1 MNLTRKDLSFNI
13 IFWSLYFLYEW
24 LGNAAVSCQYDRY
37 LFNASII
44 VPITL
49 VAALFTVH
57 VLIKRVYLKDR
68 KQLFWIGF
76 ILSAVA
82 IILLRRAYN
91 YYYTYPLY
99 YPQGQNTASFWFP
112 AKLVIEGMNT
122 YLIVALYAMFYFI
135 KAWYEQQ
142 RRAETLQK
150 DKIQAELELLK
161 SQVHPHFIFNTLN
174 NIYSLALKKSPQTPD
189 LIYRLSGFL
198 DYNLYD
204 SKLKAIPVSKE
215 LEYINNYIELEKIRF
230 GDRLDVSI
238 NTYNSPEGFTVSPML
253 LLPLVENCF
262 KHGINSDTGACWIRI
277 DLSIQKDWLVVKI
290 ENSYVA
296 EMPANGIHV
305 NGNGMLR
312 NGYGNGIGLEN
323 VKRRLEILYPGRH
336 EFSTMCENHSYL
348 VVLKLKSY
356 LHENKV
362 PVG

>member
-1 MNLTRKDLSFNI
+1 MTLTRKDLYFNL
-13 IFWSLYFLYEW
+13 IFWSSYFLYEW
-24 LGNAAVSCQYDRY
+24 LGNAAVSCEYDRY

-44 VPITL
+44 VPITF

-57 VLIKRVYLKDR
+57 VLIKKVYLKDR
-68 KQLFWIGF
+68 KELFWAGF
-76 ILSAVA
+76 ILSAIA
-82 IILLRRAYN
+82 IILIRRAYN
-91 YYYTYPLY
+91 FYYTYPKY
-99 YPQGQNTASFWFP
+99 YPQGTTTVSFWFP
-112 AKLVIEGMNT
+112 AKLIIEGMNT

-142 RRAETLQK
+142 RRAEAFQK

-215 LEYINNYIELEKIRF
+215 MEYINNYIELEKIRF

-238 NTYNSPEGFTVSPML
+238 NMYNSPEGFTVSPML

-262 KHGINSDTGACWIRI
+262 KHGINSDTGACWLRI
-277 DLSIQKDWLVVKI
+277 DLSVQKDWLIVKI
-290 ENSYVA
+290 ENSYA
-296 EMPANGIHV
+296 GESNNNGIHI

-312 NGYGNGIGLEN
+312 NGNSSGIGLEN

-356 LHENKV
+356 LNENKM